1 MLRENPI
8 GKTDNEFRV
17 TAYDHRLNNFT
28 IFERYISKVKI
39 YFSEI
44 FTNCSKCD
52 NMIQSRKGGVAMLSA
67 FGRYMRIL
75 RMDRGLLLKDVSEV
89 LGVSASYLSAVET
102 GRRSVPSSWRNE
114 IIEEYHLS
122 SDDIE
127 ELDNAIAESML
138 EVKFD
143 IANMESAIN
152 KELILSFARN
162 LDTMNPEKIARL
174 MEIVKSEE

>member
-1 MLRENPI
+1 
-8 GKTDNEFRV
+8 
-17 TAYDHRLNNFT
+17 
-28 IFERYISKVKI
+28 
-39 YFSEI
+39 
-44 FTNCSKCD
+44 
-52 NMIQSRKGGVAMLSA
+52 MLSA